1 MPNRALRSESQNFL
15 PPLTIFWYAKRCS
28 AVHLARKKPLNLRYP
43 LWHCRKKLIDSL
55 GSFATKFN
63 SYRYIMAIKSAFITL
78 MPVIIVGA
86 FSVLISN
93 MVLDPK
99 NGLASF
105 QSLSF
110 LAALK
115 PITSAINY
123 ATLNFLNIG
132 AVFLIGIELGRIN
145 GIKSLFPGLL
155 AVICFICVTPTTVE
169 MMVDGQMQVVKDVL
183 LRQFSD
189 TRSLFLGM
197 FIAILSVEI
206 YCWLETRKGLKIR
219 MPDTVPPNVAASF
232 SALIPAIFTT
242 TAIATFGFIFHQLTG
257 MYLYDAVYLVV
268 QQPLERVVQSL
279 PGILLLMF
287 VAQLF
292 WVIGIHGNQMIKP
305 IREPLL
311 LGAITVNMS
320 AFEQGKEVPN
330 IITMPFWDVYMSIG
344 GSGADHRPADCGHDR
359 QQAQEMKEI
368 AKLSIGPGLFNIN
381 EPVIFGMPI
390 MLNPILAIPFIITP
404 LVTGSIGYFAT
415 AAGFAGKAVVMVPWT
430 TPPLINAW
438 LSTAGSMGAVV
449 TQLVCII
456 TAVLIYLPFVKI
468 ASRRLETAQRQAEN
482 AQITDNA

>member
-1 MPNRALRSESQNFL
+1 MALQD
-15 PPLTIFWYAKRCS
+15 
-28 AVHLARKKPLNLRYP
+28 
-43 LWHCRKKLIDSL
+43 KLIDAL
-55 GSFATKFN
+55 GRFATTFN

-105 QSLSF
+105 SSLSF

-115 PITSAINY
+115 PITSALNY

-155 AVICFICVTPTTVE
+155 
-169 MMVDGQMQVVKDVL
+169 
-183 LRQFSD
+183 SD

-206 YCWLETRKGLKIR
+206 YCWLEGRKGLKIK
-219 MPDTVPPNVAASF
+219 MPDTVPPNVSASF
-232 SALIPAIFTT
+232 SALIPAIITT
-242 TAIATFGFIFHQLTG
+242 TAIATFGFLFHQLTG
-257 MYLYDAVYLVV
+257 MYLYDAVYQVV

-344 GSGADHRPADCGHDR
+344 GSGLTIGLLIAVMIATRR
-359 QQAQEMKEI
+359 KEMKEI

-415 AAGFAGKAVVMVPWT
+415 LTGFAGKAVVMVPWT

-449 TQLVCII
+449 TQLICIVV
-456 TAVLIYLPFVKI
+456 AVLIYLPFVKI
-468 ASRRLETAQRQAEN
+468 ASRRADAAQRQV
-482 AQITDNA
+482 DNQQTANPV

>member
-1 MPNRALRSESQNFL
+1 M
-15 PPLTIFWYAKRCS
+15 
-28 AVHLARKKPLNLRYP
+28 
-43 LWHCRKKLIDSL
+43 
-55 GSFATKFN
+55 
-63 SYRYIMAIKSAFITL
+63 
-78 MPVIIVGA
+78 
-86 FSVLISN
+86 
-93 MVLDPK
+93 
-99 NGLASF
+99 
-105 QSLSF
+105 
-110 LAALK
+110 
-115 PITSAINY
+115 
-123 ATLNFLNIG
+123 
-132 AVFLIGIELGRIN
+132 FLIGIELGRIN

-169 MMVDGQMQVVKDVL
+169 MMVDGQMHVVKDVL

-206 YCWLETRKGLKIR
+206 YCWLEGRKGLKIK
-219 MPDTVPPNVAASF
+219 MPDTVPPNVSASF
-232 SALIPAIFTT
+232 SALIPAIITT
-242 TAIATFGFIFHQLTG
+242 TAIATFGFLSPADG
-257 MYLYDAVYLVV
+257 NVSLRCGLPVV

-344 GSGADHRPADCGHDR
+344 GSGLTIGLLIAVMIATVRK
-359 QQAQEMKEI
+359 EMKEI

-415 AAGFAGKAVVMVPWT
+415 LTGFAGKAVVMVPDHAAADQRGS
-430 TPPLINAW
+430 PPPARW
-438 LSTAGSMGAVV
+438 G
-449 TQLVCII
+449 
-456 TAVLIYLPFVKI
+456 
-468 ASRRLETAQRQAEN
+468 RW
-482 AQITDNA
+482 

>member
-1 MPNRALRSESQNFL
+1 MALQD
-15 PPLTIFWYAKRCS
+15 
-28 AVHLARKKPLNLRYP
+28 
-43 LWHCRKKLIDSL
+43 KLIDSL

-155 AVICFICVTPTTVE
+155 AVICFICVSPTTVE
-169 MMVDGQMQVVKDVL
+169 MMVDGQMHEVKDVL

-206 YCWLETRKGLKIR
+206 YCWLEGRKGLKIK
-219 MPDTVPPNVAASF
+219 MPDTVPPNVSASF
-232 SALIPAIFTT
+232 SALIPSIITT
-242 TAIATFGFIFHQLTG
+242 TLIATFGFIFHQTTG
-257 MYLYDAVYLVV
+257 MYLYDAVYQVV

-344 GSGADHRPADCGHDR
+344 GSGVAIGLLISVMIGTKRK
-359 QQAQEMKEI
+359 EMKEI

-449 TQLVCII
+449 TQLICIV

-468 ASRRLETAQRQAEN
+468 ASRRADTAQRQAEN
-482 AQITDNA
+482 AQVSQNA